1 MKWLVYETD
10 KKGDYPCALVSSYL
24 EAVQIVLVICMC
36 ENIRDG
42 YSITIKPVKGGDNND
57 PITRIK

>member
-1 MKWLVYETD
+1 M
-10 KKGDYPCALVSSYL
+10 

-57 PITRIK
+57 PNTCIK